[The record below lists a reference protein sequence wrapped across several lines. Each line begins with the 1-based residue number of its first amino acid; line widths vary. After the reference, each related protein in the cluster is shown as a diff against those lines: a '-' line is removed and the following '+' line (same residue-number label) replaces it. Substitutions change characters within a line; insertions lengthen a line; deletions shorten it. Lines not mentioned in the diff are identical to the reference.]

1 MSWLDSLTVF
11 FMKIIVLDA
20 QSSLY
25 EGFVSEAILPAKG
38 GELTIMDDH
47 EPIFVALR
55 KGSIR
60 LTPLAKQGLFSRRR
74 FSESASTGEIKP
86 IFVNGGLAR
95 MKRNELIVLV
105 E

>member
-1 MSWLDSLTVF
+1 
-11 FMKIIVLDA
+11 MKIIVMDA

-25 EGFVSEAILPAKG
+25 EGFVSEAVLPGKG

-47 EPIFVALR
+47 EPIFVALQ

-60 LTPLAKQGLFSRRR
+60 LKSLSRRGFFGR
-74 FSESASTGEIKP
+74 GHSAETFAEDEIKP
-86 IFVNGGLAR
+86 IFINGGLAR
-95 MKRNELIVLV
+95 MRRNELVVLV

>member
-1 MSWLDSLTVF
+1 
-11 FMKIIVLDA
+11 MKILVINAERALF
-20 QSSLY
+20 
-25 EGFVSEAILPAKG
+25 EGLVSEAILPARG

-47 EPIFVALR
+47 EQIFVALR

-60 LTPLAKQGLFSRRR
+60 FKPLPQRGFFSRGR
-74 FSESASTGEIKP
+74 FSEKNTTEAIKP
-86 IFVNGGLAR
+86 IFISGGLAR